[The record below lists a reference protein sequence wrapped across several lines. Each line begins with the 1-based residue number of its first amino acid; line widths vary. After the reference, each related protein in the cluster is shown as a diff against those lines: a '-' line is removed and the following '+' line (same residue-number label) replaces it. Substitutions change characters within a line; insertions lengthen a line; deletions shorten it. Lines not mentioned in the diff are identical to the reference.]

1 MAGEVGRDGKGKG
14 EEGMGGEEGWGG
26 GKRKCGFGGV
36 RARGGGGEEG
46 GLRNLICESVPNCIP
61 FGLQSISA
69 STLSSSGSDRAQGL
83 HRILHRQQR

>member
-1 MAGEVGRDGKGKG
+1 MRRVGEVGRGSAVF
-14 EEGMGGEEGWGG
+14 GGEGREGG
-26 GKRKCGFGGV
+26 GM
-36 RARGGGGEEG
+36 RA
-46 GLRNLICESVPNCIP
+46 GLRNLICEPVPNCIP